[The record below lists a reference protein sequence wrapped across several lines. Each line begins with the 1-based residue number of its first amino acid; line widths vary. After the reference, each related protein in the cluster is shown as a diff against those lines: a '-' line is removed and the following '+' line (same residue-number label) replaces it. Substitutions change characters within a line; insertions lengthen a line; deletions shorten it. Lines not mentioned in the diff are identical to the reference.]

1 MMEQVSHA
9 EAVSSIMGF
18 TTVVATVPYA
28 QQIMLKSAHQPT
40 TAPRVVAVFPVI
52 FMP

>member
-1 MMEQVSHA
+1 MEQVSHA
-9 EAVSSIMGF
+9 QPVRAIMGF

-28 QQIMLKSAHQPT
+28 QQVMLKSAHQPT
-40 TAPRVVAVFPVI
+40 TAPRIVTALPVI